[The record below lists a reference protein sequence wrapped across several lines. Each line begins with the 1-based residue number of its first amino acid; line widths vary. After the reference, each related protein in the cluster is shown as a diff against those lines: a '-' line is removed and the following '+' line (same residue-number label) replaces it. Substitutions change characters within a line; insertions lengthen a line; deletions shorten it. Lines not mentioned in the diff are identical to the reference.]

1 MHLHFV
7 QSLEPLQGAGLGQA
21 ALSLHL
27 AMRGAPGERHA
38 VDGIR
43 SEAENQGTGLGEQRE
58 RTPKETHGRSAE
70 SPCVSR
76 EGLEGKGLGRG
87 GKSWQSSGGSS
98 QLQKGFRALSSVLL
112 STRAADFGR
121 TWPDVIQG
129 VRKGAGKMFYAPELK
144 RLAAEAVEEAE
155 WFHGHGLYVW
165 TNMWLGGEARKR
177 GKPLVYH
184 PQGFFDPWILRRS
197 PGKKRL
203 AHWLFEDKN
212 IAYVRWWRA
221 VSNKEAGQIRAVVGD
236 RAVVHVIPNGVDLDE
251 VDAIDTARVA
261 GGELKVKGEKHG
273 AGRVE
278 QKVGS
283 EKTRHSSQVT
293 RHSAWTR
300 RRRPKRLLFLSRIHA
315 KKGLDLLVPAW
326 GKLTKEFPDWELL
339 IVGPDEGGYQAT
351 VEKMMVDCGCSETCW
366 IHPAVSGSEKHALL
380 RTADLFVLPSYSE
393 GFPMAVLEAAAHR
406 IPVVQTDECNFPE
419 LTAAGGA
426 WECRPERDAVENTL
440 RKALTADDA
449 ERTERGLR
457 GRDLVEKS
465 YSWDQIAEQVLAACR
480 A

>member
-27 AMRGAPGERHA
+27 AMRGAHGERHTA
-38 VDGIR
+38 DGIR
-43 SEAENQGTGLGEQRE
+43 SDALNSELRAS
-58 RTPKETHGRSAE
+58 RST
-70 SPCVSR
+70 
-76 EGLEGKGLGRG
+76 
-87 GKSWQSSGGSS
+87 
-98 QLQKGFRALSSVLL
+98 LL
-112 STRAADFGR
+112 ATRAADFDR

-129 VRKGAGKMFYAPELK
+129 VRKGPAKAYYAPELK
-144 RLAAEAVEEAE
+144 RLAAEAVEQAE

-197 PGKKRL
+197 RGKKRL

-212 IAYVRWWRA
+212 IAHVRWWRA
-221 VSNKEAGQIRAVVGD
+221 VSNKEAEQIRAVVGD

-251 VDAIDTARVA
+251 VDSFQFSV
-261 GGELKVKGEKHG
+261 GGTEAEVSEGKDKETKRLK
-273 AGRVE
+273 E
-278 QKVGS
+278 Q
-283 EKTRHSSQVT
+283 EMP
-293 RHSAWTR
+293 AWVSR
-300 RRRPKRLLFLSRIHA
+300 KRPKRLLFLSRIHA
-315 KKGLDLLVPAW
+315 KKGLDMLVPAW
-326 GKLTKEFPDWELL
+326 GRLSKEFPDWELL

-351 VEKMMVDCGCSETCW
+351 VEKMIAESGCGETCW
-366 IHPAVSGSEKHALL
+366 IHPAVSGAEKHALL

-426 WECRPERDAVENTL
+426 WECRPDRESVENTL
-440 RKALTADDA
+440 RKALTAEDA
-449 ERTERGLR
+449 ERAERGSR
-457 GRDLVEKS
+457 GMELVEKS
-465 YSWDQIAEQVLAACR
+465 YSWDQIAGQVLAACR

>member
-27 AMRGAPGERHA
+27 AMRG
-38 VDGIR
+38 
-43 SEAENQGTGLGEQRE
+43 
-58 RTPKETHGRSAE
+58 
-70 SPCVSR
+70 
-76 EGLEGKGLGRG
+76 
-87 GKSWQSSGGSS
+87 KSGQSSVDSS
-98 QLQKGFRALSSVLL
+98 QFQEDSRSPNSVLL
-112 STRAADFGR
+112 STRAADFER

-129 VRKGAGKMFYAPELK
+129 VRKGPAKVFYAPEL
-144 RLAAEAVEEAE
+144 RQLAAVAVEQAE

-197 PGKKRL
+197 RGKKRI
-203 AHWLFEDKN
+203 AHWLFEDAN
-212 IAYVRWWRA
+212 IKHVRWWRA
-221 VSNKEAGQIRAVVGD
+221 VSNKEAEQIRAVVG
-236 RAVVHVIPNGVDLDE
+236 AHAIVHVIPNGVDLDE
-251 VDAIDTARVA
+251 VDSF
-261 GGELKVKGEKHG
+261 
-273 AGRVE
+273 
-278 QKVGS
+278 QFSVGS
-283 EKTRHSSQVT
+283 GEAEP
-293 RHSAWTR
+293 AWAER
-300 RRRPKRLLFLSRIHA
+300 KRPKRLLFLSRIHA
-315 KKGLDLLVPAW
+315 KKGLDLLVSAW

-351 VEKMMVDCGCSETCW
+351 VEKMIADCGCGETCW
-366 IHPAVSGSEKHALL
+366 IHPAVSGAEKHALL

-426 WECRPERDAVENTL
+426 WECRPERDAVEKEL
-440 RKALTADDA
+440 RKALTAEDSERA
-449 ERTERGLR
+449 EKGLR
-457 GRDLVEKS
+457 GRELVERS
-465 YSWDQIAEQVLAACR
+465 YCWDQIASQVASLCR
-480 A
+480 

>member
-7 QSLEPLQGAGLGQA
+7 QSLEPLLGAGLGQA

-27 AMRGAPGERHA
+27 AMRGAHGEGHTA
-38 VDGIR
+38 DGIR
-43 SEAENQGTGLGEQRE
+43 AEALNSELHA
-58 RTPKETHGRSAE
+58 P
-70 SPCVSR
+70 
-76 EGLEGKGLGRG
+76 
-87 GKSWQSSGGSS
+87 SS
-98 QLQKGFRALSSVLL
+98 QHPASHSVLL
-112 STRAADFGR
+112 ATRSEDFDR

-129 VRKGAGKMFYAPELK
+129 VRKGHAKMFYAPELK
-144 RLAAEAVEEAE
+144 QLAAGAVEQAE

-203 AHWLFEDKN
+203 AHWLFEDAN
-212 IAYVRWWRA
+212 IKHVRWWRA
-221 VSNKEAGQIRAVVGD
+221 VSSKEAEQIRAVVGSH
-236 RAVVHVIPNGVDLDE
+236 AIVHVIPNGVDLDE
-251 VDAIDTARVA
+251 VDSFQFA
-261 GGELKVKGEKHG
+261 GG
-273 AGRVE
+273 
-278 QKVGS
+278 S
-283 EKTRHSSQVT
+283 EETEP
-293 RHSAWTR
+293 AWMKR
-300 RRRPKRLLFLSRIHA
+300 KRPKRLLFLSRIHA

-351 VEKMMVDCGCSETCW
+351 VEKIIADCGCGETCW
-366 IHPAVSGSEKHALL
+366 IHPAVSGAEKHALL

-426 WECRPERDAVENTL
+426 WECRPEPKAVETTL
-440 RKALTADDA
+440 RTALIAEDADRA
-449 ERTERGLR
+449 ERGLR
-457 GRDLVEKS
+457 GRELVERS
-465 YSWDQIAEQVLAACR
+465 YCWDQIASQVASLCR
-480 A
+480 